1 MEKAGKTK
9 RCATVAGAGIVLCAL
24 ACVARAADLPGVYTY
39 GLVLRDDFGFVLKG
53 TETHEAEESV
63 SENYSMA
70 VYNAAGDRIGAN
82 LYDWTLGEDPDIG
95 CNCTLDVAVG
105 EGTGCAKVGERLTL
119 VVTTASGSE
128 RFRSSGVLPP
138 VGGRMGSAK
147 APVGVFFGGAG
158 DTDNGWN
165 VWLVRVKSSLGV
177 SIGGPDDDY
186 DNDGLSNMREYQLG
200 TDPAGGALGLPD
212 GPGFTIKEQGGA
224 YKVTFNCSWKHVYS
238 IRAIRGT
245 ATVGVD
251 GRDLALY
258 EDLDSLNG
266 GSAWGTYFFDGD
278 YNTGTKEFFVKK
290 PTQGGAIGLAVD
302 GRLQEY
308 IQIDSTA
315 VTVTPGFPI
324 EYESQESAAAAKAM
338 AEVVPGDAVAA
349 VLAGDGMADAYKAN
363 FTAAAVQRDG
373 KWYLSAELTPEAW
386 TNLMENATAA
396 TRQIPV
402 AGIARLAPGA
412 TTNVVVTGCT
422 PGFYYS
428 LDTGAAVTNIAADAE
443 KENLNVLCGADGTVE
458 FPKVSKPG
466 DAAGFYKVV
475 TDVK

>member
-1 MEKAGKTK
+1 MK
-9 RCATVAGAGIVLCAL
+9 RLVVSVGAGLVLCAL
-24 ACVARAADLPGVYTY
+24 ACLVRADGLPGVYTY
-39 GLVLRDDFGFVLKG
+39 KLVLRDDLGFALNG
-53 TETHEAEESV
+53 AETTDGDGRV
-63 SENYSMA
+63 SSNYKIEVFS
-70 VYNAAGDRIGAN
+70 AAGDKIGAE
-82 LYDWTLGEDPDIG
+82 LRDWSLVDDRNTG
-95 CNCTLDVAVG
+95 CNCTLSVPVG
-105 EGTGCAKVGERLTL
+105 EGVGYAKKGERLTL
-119 VVTTASGSE
+119 VVTTMRGAE
-128 RFRSSGVLPP
+128 RFRSSKVLPP
-138 VGGRMGSAK
+138 VGGTFGFAD
-147 APVGVFFGGAG
+147 APVGVFFGDAD
-158 DTDNGWN
+158 DTDCGWDS
-165 VWLVRVKSSLGV
+165 WLRSVGYYLPSGASL
-177 SIGGPDDDY
+177 GGPDDDY

-200 TDPAGGALGLPD
+200 TDPAGGALGLLD
-212 GPGFTIKEQGGA
+212 GHGFTINEQGDA
-224 YKVTFNCSWKHVYS
+224 YKVSFNFVWGHVYS
-238 IRAIRGT
+238 IRTIKGT

-258 EDLDSLNG
+258 EDLDSLNS

-308 IQIDSTA
+308 IQTDSTA

-338 AEVVPGDAVAA
+338 AEVVPSDAVAA
-349 VLAGDGMADAYKAN
+349 VLAGDGASAAYKED
-363 FTAAAVQRDG
+363 FTAEVVQKDG

-386 TNLMENATAA
+386 TNLMESATAA

-402 AGIARLAPGA
+402 AGIARLAPEA

-443 KENLNVLCGADGTVE
+443 KDNLNVLCGADGVVE
-458 FPKVSKPG
+458 FPKVSKPSET
-466 DAAGFYKVV
+466 AGFYKVV